1 MRTVAGVGGTEKK
14 RWSVKYF
21 YSKILF
27 AAGCLLLVGLC
38 GCQEFRELFS
48 PGHRRRVE
56 RREKRREALMLKD
69 RKERPDD
76 FNDRDPLR
84 DMFKIKKEPYMKDK
98 NLSDQE
104 RMLLKQEM
112 RSSDADIMMQE
123 IRSDYKKSQKKRHD
137 WVFSK

>member
-1 MRTVAGVGGTEKK
+1 
-14 RWSVKYF
+14 
-21 YSKILF
+21 
-27 AAGCLLLVGLC
+27 
-38 GCQEFRELFS
+38 
-48 PGHRRRVE
+48 
-56 RREKRREALMLKD
+56 MLKD